1 MSWEVRAMKLSTQG
15 FEDFGG
21 KDSVEGNR
29 QGSLS
34 PTEIKTGPK
43 GRAMKSGTPFS
54 ENDKKGWFSLTLF
67 RKNWA
72 RFWPLAAGYGL
83 IQFFLLPMNMATE
96 LSYAVGANSDLSR
109 RMADGLFAAAV
120 WAGPMGLVFGCL
132 AAMALFFYL
141 MNSRSVGMFH
151 SLPIRRE
158 GLFLTNWV
166 TGLSF
171 FLLPNALVTLITLA
185 VEGFFGALQP
195 GLTLRW
201 FALHTVVAMF
211 FFCFG
216 MCCTMFTGHIL
227 ALPVFYGVLN
237 GLVAGLSMLLD
248 NAMDVLL
255 VGYAG
260 NDLFGS
266 TLTRW
271 CTPLW
276 HLEWKIQAMDEVNGV
291 YYTASGTSIALGYC
305 LVLGAAFTLIA
316 VVVYQHRQLERA
328 GDVVTVGWV
337 RPVFQWGVGLC
348 AGLAVGTILYE
359 NFFRRQGAWAF
370 VAVVVLCTVAGAFIA
385 RMFLKKTLRVF
396 AEGWKGCVC
405 VGLCMLLLLGGARAD
420 FFGYQRW
427 TPDSE
432 KVESAYLGNMGTA
445 PYDSGHSGFTTTD
458 PELIREV
465 IALHAELVRDL
476 NTLERTRWNGAEY
489 RTSPEGDW
497 EVSTATGLR
506 LEYHMKDSSF
516 ENRWYTG
523 IPVSE
528 ELLAD
533 PDSYAARLQALLNK
547 PEVLREIY
555 LGGWT
560 EGQEVTV
567 ASGWLSNVSYT
578 EENRGEADLTE
589 KQAREL
595 WEAFLED
602 LDAGRIRRYLLDGKE
617 RMENCYYTDMEF
629 TLNLTY
635 RLPSG
640 ERDVQTS
647 HMTVTLQRSA
657 TSMMGVLEK
666 EGLDGLLLSRDT
678 EKYPDTEVHEGP
690 ASAETVVIYD

>member
-1 MSWEVRAMKLSTQG
+1 MSWEVRIMP
-15 FEDFGG
+15 FEI
-21 KDSVEGNR
+21 S
-29 QGSLS
+29 S
-34 PTEIKTGPK
+34 
-43 GRAMKSGTPFS
+43 S
-54 ENDKKGWFSLTLF
+54 EKKGWFSLTLF

-83 IQFFLLPMNMATE
+83 IQFFLLPMNLATE
-96 LSYAVGANSDLSR
+96 LSYAVGASSDLAR
-109 RMADGLFAAAV
+109 RAAGELCTASV
-120 WAGPMGLVFGCL
+120 WAGPLGLAFGCL

-141 MNSRSVGMFH
+141 MNSRPVGMFH
-151 SLPIRRE
+151 ALPIRRE

-171 FLLPNALVTLITLA
+171 FLLPNAVVALITLA
-185 VEGFFGALQP
+185 VEGFFRALQP

-211 FFCFG
+211 FFCFAV
-216 MCCTMFTGHIL
+216 CCAMFTGHIL

-276 HLEWKIQAMDEVNGV
+276 HLMWKIEEINEVNGV
-291 YYTASGTSIALGYC
+291 YDTASGTSIALGYC

-348 AGLAVGTILYE
+348 AGLAFGTLIYE
-359 NFFRRQGAWAF
+359 NFLRRLGAWAF
-370 VAVVVLCTVAGAFIA
+370 VALVALCAVVGAFVA

-396 AEGWKGCVC
+396 AEGWKSCVP
-405 VGLCMLLLLGGARAD
+405 VGLCALLLLGGARAD
-420 FFGYQRW
+420 LFGYQRW
-427 TPDSE
+427 TPDPE
-432 KVESAYLGNMGTA
+432 KVESVYLGNLSCA
-445 PYDSGHSGFTTTD
+445 PYDSGSGWVELTD
-458 PELIREV
+458 PGLVAEAVAI
-465 IALHAELVRDL
+465 HAELVRDL
-476 NTLERTRWNGAEY
+476 DVLERTRWNGAEY
-489 RTSPEGDW
+489 HTSPEGDW
-497 EVSTATGLR
+497 ETSTATGLR

-516 ENRWYTG
+516 ENRWYTSVP
-523 IPVSE
+523 ISE

-533 PDSYAARLQALLNK
+533 PDSYAARLQALLNE
-547 PEVLREIY
+547 PEVLRESY
-555 LGGWT
+555 LDWT

-567 ASGWLSNVSYT
+567 ASGWLSNVNT
-578 EENRGEADLTE
+578 EESRGEADLTE
-589 KQAREL
+589 DQAQAL

-602 LDAGRIRRYLLDGKE
+602 LDAGRIHRYLLDGRE
-617 RMENCYYTDMEF
+617 RVENCYYTDVEF
-629 TLNLTY
+629 SLNLVY

-657 TSMMGVLEK
+657 SSMMGVLEK
-666 EGLDGLLLSRDT
+666 EGLEGLLLSRDT
-678 EKYPDTEVHEGP
+678 EKYPATEEVYVGP
-690 ASAETVVIYD
+690 VG